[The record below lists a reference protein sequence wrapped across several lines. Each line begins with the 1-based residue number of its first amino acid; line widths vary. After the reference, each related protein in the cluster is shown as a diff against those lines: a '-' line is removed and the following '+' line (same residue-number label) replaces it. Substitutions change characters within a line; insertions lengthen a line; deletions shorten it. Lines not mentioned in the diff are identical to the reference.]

1 MRHRKKNVVEDT
13 YIPRARGRVF
23 YQGYIQLSD
32 LDGKAGIHGETL
44 ASVDADEVGLYLYL
58 EQYNGNSFSTYDY
71 WKTVE
76 YNASMNIKGYT
87 ISVPPRLLLPSPG
100 FSTTLTPME
109 FMRAGETITEGL
121 KNSPVNFS
129 IFFQS
134 ILTSIQQFLQE
145 ELPSEAAALPQIS
158 EVSQL
163 FTLLIFEEKR
173 RFHPRCTKARFPPGQ
188 RFLENAQISEFQK
201 ILRTVSR

>member
-1 MRHRKKNVVEDT
+1 MWKKFVAVSGCLVSLSLSVMPVMAEQTNYDEAQKKNVVEDT

-23 YQGYIQLSD
+23 NQGYIQLSD

-87 ISVPPRLLLPSPG
+87 ISVPQGYYYRLRG
-100 FSTTLTPME
+100 FHYVDADGIYENGSTMTD
-109 FMRAGETITEGL
+109 GL
-121 KNSPVNFS
+121 K
-129 IFFQS
+129 I
-134 ILTSIQQFLQE
+134 
-145 ELPSEAAALPQIS
+145 PQ
-158 EVSQL
+158 
-163 FTLLIFEEKR
+163 
-173 RFHPRCTKARFPPGQ
+173 
-188 RFLENAQISEFQK
+188 
-201 ILRTVSR
+201 